1 MSKISDAQ
9 RRYLQNA
16 RRKKIIVHLLR
27 IGLLIALL
35 VLWELCARF
44 GIIDDFIFSSP
55 SLIGQCAADMLQK
68 GILQQHLASTLRV
81 TIISFLLVTLL
92 SIVTALLL
100 WMSKSVSSIL
110 EPYLVVLNSLPKS
123 ALAPLLIVW
132 LGNNSTTIVVA
143 GVSVA
148 IFGSIMTLY
157 TNFCEID
164 PEKVKLI
171 YTLGG
176 NRFSV
181 LFKLLLPGSIPII
194 ISNMKVNI
202 GLCLIGIVIGE
213 MISSK
218 AGLGYLII
226 YGTQVFKLD
235 WVILSILIL
244 CLIAMLFY
252 FMMNCLE
259 KTIRKHY

>member
-1 MSKISDAQ
+1 MNKVSDAQ
-9 RRYLQNA
+9 KHYLQNA
-16 RRKKIIVHLLR
+16 RRKKIVIHLLR
-27 IGLLIALL
+27 IGLLAALL
-35 VLWELCARF
+35 ILWELCARF

-55 SLIGQCAADMLQK
+55 SLIVRCAVDMLQN
-68 GILQQHLASTLRV
+68 GILQKHLSATLQV
-81 TIISFLLVTLL
+81 TVISFLLVTAL
-92 SIVTALLL
+92 SIAAALLL
-100 WMSKSVSSIL
+100 WMSKSISSIL

-132 LGNNSTTIVVA
+132 LGNNSTTIIVA

-157 TNFCEID
+157 TNFSEID

-176 NRFSV
+176 KRFSV
-181 LFKLLLPGSIPII
+181 LTKLLLPGSVPII

-244 CLIAMLFY
+244 CLIAMIFY
-252 FMMNCLE
+252 FLMNCLE
-259 KTIRKHY
+259 KAIRKHY

>member
-1 MSKISDAQ
+1 MNKISDAQ
-9 RRYLQNA
+9 RHYLQNA

-35 VLWELCARF
+35 ILWELCAKLD
-44 GIIDDFIFSSP
+44 IIDDFIFSSP
-55 SLIGQCAADMLQK
+55 SLIGRCAVDMLQN
-68 GILQQHLASTLRV
+68 GILQKHLTATLQV
-81 TIISFLLVTLL
+81 TIISFFLVTLL
-92 SIVTALLL
+92 SIATALLL
-100 WMSKSVSSIL
+100 WMSKSISSIL

-164 PEKVKLI
+164 PEKIKLI

-176 NRFSV
+176 KRFSV
-181 LFKLLLPGSIPII
+181 LTKLLLPGSIPII

-244 CLIAMLFY
+244 CLIAMIFY

-259 KTIRKHY
+259 KAIRKHY